1 MECPAGTFCKEPMD
15 AGLPSSIDM
24 PINQELIFYNL
35 IGFDNLGWAMLT
47 IFQMITLEQWTTVM
61 YLLMDSNIW
70 WMAVVFAVSLVIIGS
85 FFLLNVILAVLADA
99 LNMVD

>member
-1 MECPAGTFCKEPMD
+1 M
-15 AGLPSSIDM
+15 
-24 PINQELIFYNL
+24 IFYNL

-47 IFQMITLEQWTTVM
+47 ILQMITLEQWTTVM

-70 WMAVVFAVSLVIIGS
+70 WMSVLFCVALVLIGS

-99 LNMVD
+99 LNMVDSWRIK

>member
-1 MECPAGTFCKEPMD
+1 MITV
-15 AGLPSSIDM
+15 
-24 PINQELIFYNL
+24 ELIFYNL
-35 IGFDNLGWAMLT
+35 IGFDNLAWAMLT

-70 WMAVVFAVSLVIIGS
+70 WMAVVFCVSLVVIGS

-99 LNMVD
+99 LKMVEQVQASQDNIRLRKRR